1 MYYSSTTRW
10 LSIDVSVLQQGHE
23 IKSTLLLT
31 FWSPWMLNIASFTMK
46 KHHSNTGSSDMGLQG
61 SPSPFKSIYHYV
73 KFYFSS
79 LHILNVVFDFC
90 ALPQIMF
97 VNMWISISSFEN
109 NIVWNK
115 FWVQKNI

>member
-1 MYYSSTTRW
+1 
-10 LSIDVSVLQQGHE
+10 
-23 IKSTLLLT
+23 
-31 FWSPWMLNIASFTMK
+31 MLNIASFTMK

-109 NIVWNK
+109 NIVWIK